1 MLSTTDIFSRK
12 EPVIMGILN
21 VTPDSFYDGGRHKD
35 LNDVLK
41 HCETMIEEGADVIDI
56 GAFSTRPGSV
66 VITPK
71 EELNRIIPA
80 LDIIR
85 TNFPEV
91 VISIDTYRQ
100 CVAEAVYNAGADII
114 NDISGGIFDENM
126 LKFIG
131 TKHIPYILM
140 HITGKINNMH
150 KELIS
155 DNVCFKVKTFFE
167 KQIDELLQYGE
178 QQIILDPGIGFNKT
192 MECNFEL
199 LNHIEDYRVGNYPIL
214 IGISHKSL
222 IYKTLGIKPQEAT
235 NGTTVLN
242 TIALLRGAD
251 ILRVHK
257 VKETIEIVK
266 LLQQLK

>member
-1 MLSTTDIFSRK
+1 
-12 EPVIMGILN
+12 MGILN

-56 GAFSTRPGSV
+56 GAFSTRHGSV

-140 HITGKINNMH
+140 HITGKINN
-150 KELIS
+150 
-155 DNVCFKVKTFFE
+155 
-167 KQIDELLQYGE
+167 
-178 QQIILDPGIGFNKT
+178 PGIGFNKT

-222 IYKTLGIKPQEAT
+222 IYKTLGITPQEAT